1 MSQDLRALNARMGTV
16 ARIAAVLALIGAV
29 VFLFSLRG
37 LGKALTT
44 PSAEKSKKIADE
56 QNKKVAADYALAV
69 EGQVKQFNG
78 RSVFF
83 IPSAP
88 VPPPKPE
95 PVVVHKDPEP
105 TPPPPKPSVYGG
117 PKIIAMV
124 NGAAW
129 FDDGKKMA
137 EGDPIKDR
145 LQIKKLKAPWGA
157 TVEWDGVE
165 FEVPLFASD
174 SVVYPPPKKEEPKA
188 AAAEAAKD
196 PLKEP
201 AKETPVTDIK
211 AGDKPDSPKPEAE
224 PKPTDPKPDAPK
236 PDNTK
241 PDQPEAPKP
250 ELPKTDKPDSPG
262 SPEGQIEKNE

>member
-1 MSQDLRALNARMGTV
+1 MSQDFRALNARMGTV
-16 ARIAAVLALIGAV
+16 ARIAAVLALIGAI

-56 QNKKVAADYALAV
+56 QNKKVAADYALAM

-88 VPPPKPE
+88 IPPAPPEVIKPVEVAKEPEKPQPPK
-95 PVVVHKDPEP
+95 
-105 TPPPPKPSVYGG
+105 TYLG

-137 EGDPIKDR
+137 EGDPIKDK
-145 LQIKKLKAPWGA
+145 LLIKKIKAPWGA

-188 AAAEAAKD
+188 AATEAAKD

-224 PKPTDPKPDAPK
+224 PKPADPKPDTTK
-236 PDNTK
+236 PDTTK